1 MTVLRRRP
9 VAVSG
14 LLAMVVVLVLAPII
28 LGPTTTNLL
37 VLVCINVLAAVGLSL
52 LFGYAGQISLAQAQ
66 LMGLGAYT
74 SAILTTRAGFPV
86 WLAIVA
92 AAVVPGVVA
101 YAVGRPILRL
111 RGYYLAM
118 ATVAIGGI
126 LAVLFQQLTSV
137 TGGFNGIVGIPSPSI
152 GPLSLNQPETFYY
165 LALVLAALAV
175 LFAWNLTRSRMGRA
189 MRAIRESE
197 TGAAVMGVN
206 VPALKTVIFVMSA
219 VMAGLAGSLY
229 AHYTLFISPET
240 FSISQSVTFVLI
252 LAIGGMGSL
261 GGAVVGAILLTLL
274 PQWLRAFGAYDNL
287 IYGVLVVVV
296 IMVLPGGIWGGLQ
309 GLRGPLVQLMDRRDR
324 ARVPK
329 EAVKA

>member
-1 MTVLRRRP
+1 MKGLRRRP
-9 VAVSG
+9 VATSG

-28 LGPTTTNLL
+28 LGPTNTNLL

-74 SAILTTRAGFPV
+74 SAILTTRVGFPV

-252 LAIGGMGSL
+252 LSIGGMGSL

-296 IMVLPGGIWGGLQ
+296 IMFLPGGIWGGLQ
-309 GLRGPLVQLMDRRDR
+309 GLRGPLAQLMDRRDR